1 MNDLLAGLGVALIL
15 EGALWALAPNFARK
29 ALSELASVANTRLQA
44 MALAVAA
51 AGLALVWL
59 ARS

>member
-1 MNDLLAGLGVALIL
+1 MNDLLAGFGVALIL
-15 EGALWALAPNFARK
+15 EGALWALAPNLARK
-29 ALSELASVANTRLQA
+29 ALSELASVANARLQA
-44 MALAVAA
+44 VALAVAA